1 MDNLVSRIKAELE
14 RVSWTSSGAHIKTG
28 DVRKIASQ
36 AFRSLGDRSK
46 DHVFSLCEELLEQ
59 RSWPMKV
66 IAFGF
71 AYRVCRQYNQAGFAV
86 FQRWLEEYVRG
97 WGDCDDFC
105 THAFGELICQ
115 YPELSRKTL
124 LWTER
129 RECWLRRA
137 AAVVLIPSIRRG
149 KYMET
154 DPLQVADLLMQD
166 EHDLVR
172 QGYGWMLK
180 ELFAKEP
187 DLVFTYLRKH
197 RAVMPR
203 VAFRCALEKLGEER
217 RRILMQ

>member
-1 MDNLVSRIKAELE
+1 
-14 RVSWTSSGAHIKTG
+14 
-28 DVRKIASQ
+28 
-36 AFRSLGDRSK
+36 
-46 DHVFSLCEELLEQ
+46 
-59 RSWPMKV
+59 
-66 IAFGF
+66 
-71 AYRVCRQYNQAGFAV
+71 
-86 FQRWLEEYVRG
+86 
-97 WGDCDDFC
+97 
-105 THAFGELICQ
+105 
-115 YPELSRKTL
+115 
-124 LWTER
+124 
-129 RECWLRRA
+129 
-137 AAVVLIPSIRRG
+137 
-149 KYMET
+149 MET

>member
-66 IAFGF
+66 IAFDF
-71 AYRVCRQYNQAGFAV
+71 AYRVRRQYNQADFAV

-97 WGDCDDFC
+97 WGDCD
-105 THAFGELICQ
+105 AFQ
-115 YPELSRKTL
+115 KNP
-124 LWTER
+124 LWAQR
-129 RECWLRRA
+129 REFWLRRA

-180 ELFAKEP
+180 ELSAKEP